1 MKRKVINLDGQKKNP
16 HLSRAVRFGDL
27 LFISATAAR
36 NPHTGQFPGSDMAS
50 QTRQAFENLKE
61 VLEAA
66 GGSLKNVLKNTCY
79 LVDMSQ
85 REAFDAVY
93 REYFPEDP
101 PARFCL
107 ILADRGTGNL
117 LEIESI
123 AGLES

>member
-1 MKRKVINLDGQKKNP
+1 MKRTVINLDGHKKNP

-36 NPHTGQFPGSDMAS
+36 NPYTGKFPGPDMGS
-50 QTRQAFENLKE
+50 QTRQALENLKE

-66 GGSLKNVLKNTCY
+66 GSSMKSVLKNTCY

-85 REAFDAVY
+85 REAFDTVY

-107 ILADRGTGNL
+107 ILADRGGGNL
-117 LEIESI
+117 LEIETVAAI
-123 AGLES
+123 ES